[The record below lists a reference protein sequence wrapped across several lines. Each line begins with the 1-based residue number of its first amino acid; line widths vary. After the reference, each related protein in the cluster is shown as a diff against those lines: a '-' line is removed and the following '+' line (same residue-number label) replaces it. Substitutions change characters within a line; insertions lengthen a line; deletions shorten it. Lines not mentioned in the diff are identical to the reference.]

1 MDKKEILEKAQIEND
16 DEGLKNARIKGQ
28 KWGIAA
34 FSAVFVIVVVLNTIK
49 DRSNDIPFMFYM
61 AYLAAESVPE
71 FIFTK
76 KKIYLF
82 NAVCGGIAAMLI
94 LVTYIIGLF

>member
-1 MDKKEILEKAQIEND
+1 MFAKSVLF
-16 DEGLKNARIKGQ
+16 KGQ
-28 KWGIAA
+28 KWGVAA
-34 FSAVFVIVVVLNTIK
+34 FSAVFVIVVILNTIK

-76 KKIYLF
+76 KKLYLF

-94 LVTYIIGLF
+94 LVKYIIGLF